1 MGIHGWDHNNDFM
14 FELEVYWPDSF
25 RFSLS
30 ILKKSLKLLSDHRK
44 NVRRGAD
51 NLLAS
56 KDTVSAT
63 QYFSDAAEKQTQRM
77 REEKERRV
85 EKEKNRR
92 FAEQLE
98 AAEHR
103 RTEVQDKQRYWN
115 SVNL

>member
-1 MGIHGWDHNNDFM
+1 M
-14 FELEVYWPDSF
+14 FGCETV
-25 RFSLS
+25 
-30 ILKKSLKLLSDHRK
+30 KNSLKLLYDHRK

-51 NLLAS
+51 NLLAA

-98 AAEHR
+98 AADHR
-103 RTEVQDKQRYWN
+103 RTEVQDKQRY
-115 SVNL
+115 